1 VPGAPLRPPDAE
13 RALGLEF
20 YASETTGVPGSMK
33 ATPED
38 FRVAEIAS
46 YPMPDPA
53 GAFTI
58 LRVVSQD
65 WEQHELGAALARELG
80 LPPHAIAWSGTKDRR
95 AVADRLASYRGPPPD
110 GPVRLPRLEILEA
123 YRARDGLVLGHHFGN
138 SFDIRIRPNGASLD
152 EALAG
157 YDATE
162 RSLRDAGG
170 VPNFFGPQRFGEVRP
185 VTHLV
190 GRALVQ
196 GDPNRAVDIY
206 LTEIPEGSVPGRG
219 DEARARYREHRDP
232 TRALRE
238 MPPEYRFERTL
249 LERLARGQDAAQ
261 ALRGLSR
268 ELRLLFVHAY
278 QSYLFNR
285 WMSRRRSAGI
295 SMTRPVAGDRIARIG
310 RDGTVRANDAVPVAS
325 DNQEECADLVARG
338 RAMIAGPLVGYDTP
352 QETTEIGRMIGDLLR
367 EEDVTA
373 AGFRLPFAPEVSSKG
388 AWRPVILPVPPI
400 GRVAEGGGIRFR
412 FSLPKGGYATVLL
425 REFLKNGA
433 SAA

>member
-1 VPGAPLRPPDAE
+1 
-13 RALGLEF
+13 
-20 YASETTGVPGSMK
+20 MK

-38 FRVAEIAS
+38 FRVAEISS
-46 YPMPDPA
+46 YPLPDPA
-53 GAFTI
+53 GSFTV
-58 LRVVSQD
+58 LRVVSRD

-95 AVADRLASYRGPPPD
+95 AVADRLASYRGPPPES
-110 GPVRLPRLEILEA
+110 PVHLPRLEIIEA

-138 SFDIRIRPNGASLD
+138 SFDVRILPDGRSAEDSL
-152 EALAG
+152 AR

-162 RSLRDAGG
+162 RALRDAGG

-190 GRALVQ
+190 GRALVL
-196 GDPNRAVDIY
+196 GDPAGAVDTY
-206 LTEIPEGSVPGRG
+206 LTAIPAGSTPGRG
-219 DEARARYREHRDP
+219 DEARLHYREHRDP
-232 TRALRE
+232 ARALRE

-249 LERLARGQDAAQ
+249 LERLVRGQDAVR

-285 WMSRRRSAGI
+285 WMSRRQAAGI
-295 SMTRPVAGDRIARIG
+295 SMIRPSAGDRIVRVG
-310 RDGTVRANDAVPVAS
+310 RDGTVRANEAVPVES
-325 DNQEECADLVARG
+325 DNREECADLVARG

-352 QETTEIGRMIGDLLR
+352 VNSDEIGRMIGDLLR
-367 EEDVTA
+367 EEGVSA
-373 AGFRLPFAPEVSSKG
+373 AGFRLPFAPEISSKG
-388 AWRPVILPVPPI
+388 AWRAVTLPVPPI
-400 GRVAEGGGIRFR
+400 GRAMDGAGIRFR
-412 FSLPKGGYATVLL
+412 FSLPKGAYATILL

-433 SAA
+433 SDA